1 MCRVRLRELSASLT
15 KHTVDGD
22 MAEPFGGLERV
33 QLIAVA
39 LSDATLQPTLSAV
52 CIALADLQQPGVI
65 DALADAV
72 LARRLRSLEFQACT
86 QPAPASLARLLAG
99 GVLTFL
105 TFRGVAP
112 SVTTPLFD
120 PAGATLVA
128 DALRTNT
135 TLTSLVV
142 SDAGLFSDTEAAQT
156 LLGALV
162 GHRSLSTLELTYDE
176 NMGEPVALGA
186 ALAAIVG
193 ADAPALQSLDVRGCV
208 LGDNGLRPLVY
219 ALPQNH
225 HLRTLKLH
233 GNYMS
238 GTFARDHV
246 LPAIRA
252 NTSLRKLE
260 CLDWRDDV
268 ATGERVRRTWP
279 AILEEA
285 QELLKL
291 R

>member
-1 MCRVRLRELSASLT
+1 VRLRELSASLT

-135 TLTSLVV
+135 ALTSLVV
-142 SDAGLFSDTEAAQT
+142 SDAGLFGDTVAAQCALEPN
-156 LLGALV
+156 LLCAVLC
-162 GHRSLSTLELTYDE
+162 
-176 NMGEPVALGA
+176 P
-186 ALAAIVG
+186 
-193 ADAPALQSLDVRGCV
+193 QGCPPF
-208 LGDNGLRPLVY
+208 L
-219 ALPQNH
+219 
-225 HLRTLKLH
+225 
-233 GNYMS
+233 
-238 GTFARDHV
+238 
-246 LPAIRA
+246 
-252 NTSLRKLE
+252 
-260 CLDWRDDV
+260 
-268 ATGERVRRTWP
+268 
-279 AILEEA
+279 
-285 QELLKL
+285 
-291 R
+291 